1 MTGPTPVPDPTR
13 LHPSSRPEL
22 TNVVL
27 LRAQVTSEL
36 IEVGEFTYHDDEG
49 SGVPFESGNVHY
61 LYGPQRLIIGR
72 FTAIGPGVEILMPGG
87 NHPMVGPS
95 TYPFTMFGGQW
106 TERTMDTFRS
116 IEPLPDTRIG
126 NDVWLGRKATV
137 LPGVRIGDGAVVGA
151 RGGHQGRRALR
162 RGRRQPGPTRPHPVL
177 SRRRHHL
184 AAGALVGLAG
194 LGDHGPRGH
203 DHGWQRRR
211 DQPPRR
217 AARRVVRTRG
227 AGTTAGGS
235 MAA

>member
-1 MTGPTPVPDPTR
+1 MRRGRGTGHTGPMTGPTPVPDPTR

-126 NDVWLGRKATV
+126 NDVWLGRQATV

-151 RGGHQGRRALR
+151 RAVVTKDVAPYAVVAGNPA
-162 RGRRQPGPTRPHPVL
+162 
-177 SRRRHHL
+177 RH
-184 AAGALVGLAG
+184 
-194 LGDHGPRGH
+194 
-203 DHGWQRRR
+203 
-211 DQPPRR
+211 
-217 AARRVVRTRG
+217 VRTRFSPDDV
-227 AGTTAGGS
+227 TTLLRARWWDWPVWAITDHAATIMGGS
-235 MAA
+235 VAEISHLAERLGE